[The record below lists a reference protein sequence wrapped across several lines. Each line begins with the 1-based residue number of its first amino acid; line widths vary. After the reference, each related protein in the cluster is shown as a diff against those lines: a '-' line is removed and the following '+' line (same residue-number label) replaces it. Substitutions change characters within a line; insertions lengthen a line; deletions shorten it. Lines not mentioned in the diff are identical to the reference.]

1 MNPFLF
7 YNSVII
13 HIVLLM
19 RFYKNIYIYSR
30 YIPIVLTMEDML
42 VSHEHIDT

>member
-7 YNSVII
+7 YNNVII

-19 RFYKNIYIYSR
+19 RFYKNIYSR